1 MKAIRATFFLLALA
15 NLLLFAYG
23 QGYFGRAGSSE
34 ADRLA
39 SQLEPERIRIVGKG
53 QAPAPVEAPRAE
65 APREECRAFAGLAAE
80 PAQQL
85 VDLLRDRDGQL
96 QLAQRPLEEPTSW
109 WVHIPPQS
117 NRQQAE
123 KKAVE
128 LKELGI
134 QEFFVVQEDGPN
146 RYAVSLGLYKSA
158 QGAKD
163 RLETLQRQGVRSARI
178 EARETPGDKLV
189 VEARGTAERLKK
201 AFAGLPVEF
210 AAASAGVCAVAK

>member
-1 MKAIRATFFLLALA
+1 MKAIRATFFLLVLA

-23 QGYFGRAGSSE
+23 QGYFGRAGSGE

-53 QAPAPVEAPRAE
+53 QAPAPVEAPR
-65 APREECRAFAGLAAE
+65 EECRAFAGLAAE

-85 VDLLRDRDGQL
+85 VDLLRGRDGQL

-117 NRQQAE
+117 NRQQAD

-189 VEARGTAERLKK
+189 VEARGTAERLNK
-201 AFAGLPVEF
+201 ALAGLPVEF